1 MTGRVLKWGGG
12 LIAVAALVALG
23 AYFVAVG
30 LDKADKL
37 ASVIGV
43 FVAVVGLAVSV
54 YGMAA
59 DRRAAG
65 GGQATGGGQAAGQAT
80 ASGERSIAI
89 GGDNTGIASTGD
101 GAINVRQQATAS
113 GNGRIYQ
120 SGRDMTINDK

>member
-1 MTGRVLKWGGG
+1 MMSFMTGRVLKWAGG
-12 LIAVAALVALG
+12 LVAVAALVALG
-23 AYFVAVG
+23 AYFAAVG

-65 GGQATGGGQAAGQAT
+65 DGQAGGRAT

-101 GAINVRQQATAS
+101 GAINVQQQAKAS
-113 GNGRIYQ
+113 GNSRIYQ